1 MEHSAQTQRAQA
13 PCTRRGRRR
22 ISEAMLAARDE
33 LTTPVPAEPGK
44 RDMLNMLKSLRG
56 ALPVSRGAAS
66 TLIIMVEKTSPDA
79 WTTLETPFIY
89 AHNSTLM
96 AWTGLS
102 RSTLQ
107 RHIRELAEARLLVP
121 QDGRNGQRG
130 RRWQAEEGQTQV
142 GFNLASLRYRWPD
155 LLALSAEQRRLRQR
169 VSFLRDS
176 IASLNDT
183 VRAQAEDL
191 GLQQV
196 MEQAVGIMRSRLR
209 TAQPGTL
216 EGLYREMLA
225 LSATLAGQY
234 AEPEIAQDETPVE
247 NAAFSTSY
255 PAEMR
260 PMGPQNGAHYTD
272 TKNIQSSKKVDRV
285 AADGGIRIKGM
296 RCEGQSS
303 RSDRSSVYDRT
314 ALRGFKGTA
323 TFYLE
328 ICSSLRDLCSSGRP
342 TAEQLIEA
350 AEYLS
355 GQVGVTCHAWSQ
367 ACVVLGRL
375 QAAVAV
381 IVMASRL
388 ERGAVIRFRD
398 AYFRSL
404 IERGARNTLFLDR
417 SLYALR
423 DHRTREVGMLAE
435 AGVSMA
441 AVSVQGPKT
450 RASWI

>member
-1 MEHSAQTQRAQA
+1 MKHSAQTQRAQA

-56 ALPVSRGAAS
+56 ALPISRGAAS

-79 WTTLETPFIY
+79 WTALETPFIY

-96 AWTGLS
+96 SWTGLS

-107 RHIRELAEARLLVP
+107 RHIRELAEARFLVP

-155 LLALSAEQRRLRQR
+155 LLELSTEQRRLRKR
-169 VSFLRDS
+169 VAFLRES
-176 IASLNDT
+176 IARVNDL
-183 VRAQAEDL
+183 VRAQSEDC
-191 GLQQV
+191 GFQQI
-196 MEQAVGIMRSRLR
+196 MEQAAGIMRARLR
-209 TAQPGTL
+209 TDQVGPL
-216 EGLYREMLA
+216 EQLYGEMLA
-225 LSATLAGQY
+225 LSTAL
-234 AEPEIAQDETPVE
+234 AEPCAKPQTDQNEEPVE
-247 NAAFSTSY
+247 NLDF
-255 PAEMR
+255 PAPHPVEMR
-260 PMGPQNGAHYTD
+260 PMGTQNEAHYTD
-272 TKNIQSSKKVDRV
+272 TKNIQPSKKVDHV
-285 AADGGIRIKGM
+285 AANGGIRIEKTQ
-296 RCEGQSS
+296 REGAKS
-303 RSDRSSVYDRT
+303 RNDRT

-323 TFYLE
+323 LFYLE
-328 ICSSLRDLCSSGRP
+328 ICSNLRDLCSSGRP

-355 GQVGVTCHAWSQ
+355 GQVGVSCHAWSQ

-423 DHRTREVGMLAE
+423 DHRIREVGMLAE
-435 AGVSMA
+435 AGVSLAIVGVTA
-441 AVSVQGPKT
+441 AKNPT
-450 RASWI
+450 AWI